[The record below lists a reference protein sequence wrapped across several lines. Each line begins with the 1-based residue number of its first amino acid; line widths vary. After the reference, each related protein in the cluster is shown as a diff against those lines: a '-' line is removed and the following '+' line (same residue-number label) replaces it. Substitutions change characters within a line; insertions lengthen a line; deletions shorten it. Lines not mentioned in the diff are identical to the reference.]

1 MLVLLQVFCALR
13 VIGVI
18 GVPAP
23 VCNSSDQLDLLQT
36 SSSEVA
42 VHTKMKKVRTLDSE
56 TRYCSDVEKTWCQH
70 VSIVCFALGSF
81 HRKVTI
87 RYQFGARLN

>member
-1 MLVLLQVFCALR
+1 MLVPLQVLCALR

-36 SSSEVA
+36 SRSEVA
-42 VHTKMKKVRTLDSE
+42 VTKMKVRTLDSE
-56 TRYCSDVEKTWCQH
+56 TRDCLDVFNMVLT
-70 VSIVCFALGSF
+70 CFNCLF
-81 HRKVTI
+81 C
-87 RYQFGARLN
+87 FGFLP